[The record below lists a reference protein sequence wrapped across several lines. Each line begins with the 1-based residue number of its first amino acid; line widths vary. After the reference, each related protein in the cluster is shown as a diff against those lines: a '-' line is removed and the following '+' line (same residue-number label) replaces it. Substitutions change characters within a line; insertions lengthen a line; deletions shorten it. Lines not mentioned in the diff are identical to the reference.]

1 MASQVLGLAQ
11 ALARRTP
18 LAITPVTLA
27 RTGPLAAQAGPA
39 PDIWI
44 GCGRAAVRAA
54 PSVRAAYPDALMVYV
69 QDPRAHHE
77 VFDLILPP
85 HHDRL
90 DGPNVLPL
98 IGSPNRVTPD
108 LLDAER
114 AAFANRLAQIRSPR
128 AALLIGGESKHHRFS
143 QSACAYLLDRMEALR
158 AHRIGLLITL
168 SRRTPDAFAD
178 VIRERYAGK
187 PDIWLHQDG
196 PNPYFAFLAGADWI
210 FVTEDS
216 TNMLTEAAAT
226 GTPVYRL
233 GVDGNPGKFRRLY
246 AALEGHGAVR
256 PFLGALE
263 RWTYVP
269 LHETERAAQRM
280 LEMLDAR
287 CDMKA
292 A

>member
-1 MASQVLGLAQ
+1 MASQALGLAQ
-11 ALARRTP
+11 ALGRLTP

-27 RTGPLAAQAGPA
+27 RTGPLAVRDA
-39 PDIWI
+39 PRPEIWI

-54 PSVRAAYPDALMVYV
+54 PSVRAAHPGALMVYI
-69 QDPRAHHE
+69 QDPRVQHD

-90 DGPNVLPL
+90 EGPNVFPL
-98 IGSPNRVTPD
+98 IGSPNRVTPE
-108 LLDAER
+108 LLQAER
-114 AAFANRLAQIRSPR
+114 LAFADRLAQMRSPR
-128 AALLIGGESKHHRFS
+128 AAVLIGGDSKHHRFS
-143 QSACAYLLDRMEALR
+143 QAACAYLLDRIEALR
-158 AHRIGLLITL
+158 ARRIGLMITL
-168 SRRTPDAFAD
+168 SRRTPDGFAD
-178 VIRERYAGK
+178 VIRQRYGAQ
-187 PDIWLHQDG
+187 PDIWLHGDG

-226 GTPVYRL
+226 GRPVYRL
-233 GVDGNPGKFRRLY
+233 GVDGGPGKFRRLY

-263 RWTYVP
+263 RWDYVP
-269 LHETERAAQRM
+269 LHETERAAQRV
-280 LEMLDAR
+280 LEMLAAR
-287 CDMKA
+287 CDMNA